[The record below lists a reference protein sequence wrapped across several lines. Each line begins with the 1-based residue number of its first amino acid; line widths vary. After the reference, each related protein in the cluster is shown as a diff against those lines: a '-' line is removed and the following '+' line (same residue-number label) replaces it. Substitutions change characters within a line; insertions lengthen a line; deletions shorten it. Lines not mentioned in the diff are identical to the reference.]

1 MLLKHNLALV
11 VDDVTVLVDQVA
23 LNIDQTALLVS
34 VLTGRVLFQNW
45 SSVLVSVKVTLNTL
59 DVKLSER
66 ENLRELSVLQVGALP
81 DLSLISIND
90 VTLFVDEISFFVNS
104 TSKIVEQ
111 LAGTIVLGD
120 DVTVLILIE
129 LAHHVLDVEA
139 LSIVIEKLVEIVVIQ
154 LALIK
159 LLTALFVYDVALAW

>member
-1 MLLKHNLALV
+1 V

-45 SSVLVSVKVTLNTL
+45 CSVLVGVKVTLNTL
-59 DVKLSER
+59 DVELSEG

-90 VTLFVDEISFFVNS
+90 VTLFVDEVSFFVHS

-111 LAGTIVLGD
+111 LAGAIVLGN
-120 DVTVLILIE
+120 DVTVLILVE
-129 LAHHVLDVEA
+129 LAHYVLDVEA
-139 LSIVIEKLVEIVVIQ
+139 LSVVVEKLVEIVVIQ

-159 LLTALFVYDVALAW
+159 LLTALFVYDVALAR